1 MIKLIKI
8 VKSDRADKKLKAV
21 FNVDGKEVT
30 THFGQKGYSDYT
42 IHKDDIRKNLYIK
55 RHRVNENFKD
65 VTSAGALSRWVLWN
79 LPNLDDSIKDFKR
92 RFKL

>member
-8 VKSDRADKKLKAV
+8 VKSEKPDKKLKAV

-30 THFGQKGYSDYT
+30 THFGQKGFSDYT
-42 IHKDDIRKNLYIK
+42 LHKDVLRKNLYIK
-55 RHRVNENFKD
+55 RHRANEDWSKP
-65 VTSAGALSRWVLWN
+65 TSAGALSRYVLWN
-79 LPNLDDSIKDFKR
+79 LPDLDDSIKDYKR